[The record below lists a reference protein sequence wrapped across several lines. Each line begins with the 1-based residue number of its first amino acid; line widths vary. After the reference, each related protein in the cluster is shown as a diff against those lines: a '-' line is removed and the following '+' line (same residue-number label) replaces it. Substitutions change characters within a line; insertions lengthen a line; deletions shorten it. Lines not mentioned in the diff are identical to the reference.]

1 MSIPAGGG
9 RRRRR
14 RTGCFLGAQQGT
26 GRPSVWGGG
35 PEPSSGA
42 AGRPSCPTCLTFH
55 PEPPPVHRTHADNG
69 SRPNRQIIS
78 YITSSQ
84 IDLNRQEIT
93 LRVFFPQLLFCLH
106 ILWENHS
113 KYSEHHRLQ
122 CVYKRD
128 SVLRSRRADA
138 DADCIK
144 LNMHPA
150 LNCKLSN
157 PQRVSLT
164 YLTSKT
170 LA

>member
-1 MSIPAGGG
+1 MSVPAGGG

-26 GRPSVWGGG
+26 RRPSVWGGG

-93 LRVFFPQLLFCLH
+93 LRVFFPSYSSVYIFSGRITVN
-106 ILWENHS
+106 ILNIIGCSVFTREI
-113 KYSEHHRLQ
+113 Q
-122 CVYKRD
+122 CYD
-128 SVLRSRRADA
+128 PDE
-138 DADCIK
+138 
-144 LNMHPA
+144 
-150 LNCKLSN
+150 
-157 PQRVSLT
+157 Q
-164 YLTSKT
+164 T
-170 LA
+170 LMQTV